1 MKLRFVAFAF
11 AATAIAAPAMAAPIS
26 GARVEGVVGYDHVN
40 IDFDGDDEGTG
51 GVLYGLGV
59 GYDFAVSPTFSL
71 GIDAEA
77 TDSTADIE
85 FVEGTDSAEISAG
98 RDLYIG
104 GRVTTAVS
112 ENFNLYGKLGYT
124 NARLKASVTED
135 GVTTSES
142 ANGDGIRA
150 GIGGQFAITG
160 NSYIGTEYR
169 YSNYEAGLSR
179 HQVAATVG
187 FRF

>member
-1 MKLRFVAFAF
+1 MKLSFVAFAF
-11 AATAIAAPAMAAPIS
+11 AATAITAPALAAPVS
-26 GARVEGVVGYDHVN
+26 GARIEGVVGYDNVRV
-40 IDFDGDDEGTG
+40 DFGPDDESQD
-51 GVLYGLGV
+51 GVLYGVGI
-59 GYDFAVSPTFSL
+59 GYDFAVTPTTSV

-77 TDSTADIE
+77 ADATTDIE
-85 FVEGTDSAEISAG
+85 FVDGADSAKISAG
-98 RDLYIG
+98 RDLYVG

-112 ENFNLYGKLGYT
+112 DRVNLYGKLGYT
-124 NARLKASVTED
+124 NARIKATVTEG

-150 GIGGQFAITG
+150 GMGAQYALGT
-160 NSYIGTEYR
+160 NSYVGTEYR

-179 HQVAATVG
+179 HQVAATFG